1 MGVQELL
8 IIFAILLLFFGA
20 KKLPGLAGSLGTSIK
35 EFRKA
40 TESDEDEHGT
50 SGSSKAERTT
60 ERTTERRPER
70 ESDPVDR
77 DVER

>member
-8 IIFAILLLFFGA
+8 IVFAILLLFFGA

-40 TESDEDEHGT
+40 ADSAENPNGPADGSTHGST
-50 SGSSKAERTT
+50 SAADADAADHDT
-60 ERTTERRPER
+60 ER
-70 ESDPVDR
+70 
-77 DVER
+77 

>member
-8 IIFAILLLFFGA
+8 IVFAILLLFFGA
-20 KKLPGLAGSLGTSIK
+20 KKLPGLAGSLGSSIK

-40 TESDEDEHGT
+40 AESVDDDGKG
-50 SGSSKAERTT
+50 SGSSAVSDES
-60 ERTTERRPER
+60 
-70 ESDPVDR
+70 SDPVDR

>member
-8 IIFAILLLFFGA
+8 IVFAILLLFFGA

-40 TESDEDEHGT
+40 TESDEDQDERGT
-50 SGSSKAERTT
+50 SGSSKAERET
-60 ERTTERRPER
+60 ERERRAER
-70 ESDPVDR
+70 DADPVDR
-77 DVER
+77 DIER

>member
-8 IIFAILLLFFGA
+8 IVFAILLLFFGA

-40 TESDEDEHGT
+40 ADSIDEDEAQG
-50 SGSSKAERTT
+50 GSSAADGETK
-60 ERTTERRPER
+60 
-70 ESDPVDR
+70 PVDR
-77 DVER
+77 DAER

>member
-8 IIFAILLLFFGA
+8 IVFAILLLFFGA

-40 TESDEDEHGT
+40 TESDEDDHGG
-50 SGSSKAERTT
+50 SGSSRT
-60 ERTTERRPER
+60 ERTAEPRSER

>member
-1 MGVQELL
+1 VLRVGVQELL
-8 IIFAILLLFFGA
+8 IVFAILLLFFGA

-40 TESDEDEHGT
+40 AESVEDGDEDRGP
-50 SGSSKAERTT
+50 GSSAVDQDAT
-60 ERTTERRPER
+60 
-70 ESDPVDR
+70 DPVDR

>member
-8 IIFAILLLFFGA
+8 IVFAILLLFFGA

-40 TESDEDEHGT
+40 TESDEEAQGA
-50 SGSSKAERTT
+50 SGSSKVEHTT
-60 ERTTERRPER
+60 EHTVERGPQR
-70 ESDPVDR
+70 EPDPVDR